1 MFHKIQ
7 MKLSFICCS
16 ITAVIVLFI
25 ILCCLHV
32 SEHNMYGQERALFL
46 LKAGTISS
54 DLHFSES
61 IDLHWY
67 QRHHMGK
74 NILSIE
80 VNGSPSTLS
89 ALLLSEQE
97 QAILQELTEYAK
109 REHPADDS
117 TALSPNTRQQTFTY
131 TNNRHEFLVMKAV
144 LIEKEQEISYTY
156 LYNLDNFYRNIN
168 GQRIRFLV
176 IWLLSI
182 AILYLFSH
190 TFTSHVLKPLAKN
203 DENQRHFV
211 AVASHELR
219 SPLAVFKTGLSIL
232 KHKPDPGKTTH
243 IFTLMENEM
252 SRMERLIED
261 LLCLSKMENAEY
273 PFHFEHTD
281 LAVLLTAAYDK
292 YAALA
297 ASRNLTL
304 SLSIAAGYDYNCLC
318 DSQRIE
324 QAVIILLDNALS
336 YTPGGQSVTL
346 KLYGSH
352 KKCYLQVIDSGK
364 GIPASEKEKIF
375 DRFYQVNSSHSHK
388 EHFGL
393 GLSIAREICHRHGGK
408 ISVSDTHGGG
418 STFTLIL
425 PKTNSHT

>member
-16 ITAVIVLFI
+16 ITALIVLII

-32 SEHNMYGQERALFL
+32 SERTMYGQEKALFL

-54 DLHFSES
+54 DLHFSEN
-61 IDLHWY
+61 IDIHWY
-67 QRHHMGK
+67 QRQLTGNH
-74 NILSIE
+74 ILSIE
-80 VNGSPSTLS
+80 VNGSPATLS

-97 QAILQELTEYAK
+97 QSVLQELEEYAQ

-117 TALSPNTRQQTFTY
+117 KAISPNTWQQSFHY
-131 TNNRHEFLVMKAV
+131 MENGHKFLVMKAV
-144 LIEKEQEISYTY
+144 LIEKEQEIAYTY
-156 LYNLDNFYRNIN
+156 LYNLDDFYGNITR
-168 GQRIRFLV
+168 QRIRFLV

-182 AILYLFSH
+182 GILYLFSH
-190 TFTSHVLKPLAKN
+190 TFTSHVLKPLEKN
-203 DENQRHFV
+203 NENQKHFV

-232 KHKPDPGKTTH
+232 KHKPEPEKTTN

-273 PFHFEHTD
+273 PFHFEDTD

-292 YAALA
+292 FAALA
-297 ASRNLTL
+297 KSRNLAL
-304 SLSIAAGYDYNCLC
+304 SLSITADYDYNCLC

-324 QAVIILLDNALS
+324 QAVTILLDNALS
-336 YTPGGQSVTL
+336 YTPSGQSITL
-346 KLYGSH
+346 NLYGSH
-352 KKCYLQVIDSGK
+352 NKCYLQVIDSGK
-364 GIPASEKEKIF
+364 GIPDSEKEKIF
-375 DRFYQVNSSHSHK
+375 DRFYQVNSSHSQK

-393 GLSIAREICHRHGGK
+393 GLSIAREICRRHGGK

-418 STFTLIL
+418 STFTIIL
-425 PKTNSHT
+425 

>member
-16 ITAVIVLFI
+16 ITAIIVLFI

-32 SEHNMYGQERALFL
+32 SERNMYGQEKALFL

-54 DLHFSES
+54 DLHFSEN
-61 IDLHWY
+61 IDIQWY
-67 QRHHMGK
+67 QRQHMGK

-80 VNGSPSTLS
+80 VNGLPATLS
-89 ALLLSEQE
+89 TILLSEQE
-97 QAILQELTEYAK
+97 QAILQELTEYIE

-117 TALSPNTRQQTFTY
+117 MGISPNTRQQSFSY
-131 TNNRHEFLVMKAV
+131 TRNGSRFLVMKAV
-144 LIEKEQEISYTY
+144 LKEKEQEIAYTY
-156 LYNLDNFYRNIN
+156 LYNLDEFYGKIN
-168 GQRIRFLV
+168 RQRLGFLL
-176 IWLLSI
+176 IWLASI
-182 AILYLFSH
+182 LILYLFSH
-190 TFTSHVLKPLAKN
+190 SFTSHVLKPLAKN

-232 KHKPDPGKTTH
+232 KHKPEPKKTTH

-261 LLCLSKMENAEY
+261 LLCLSKMENAEFL
-273 PFHFEHTD
+273 FHFERTD
-281 LAVLLTAAYDK
+281 LAILTTAVYEK

-297 ASRNLTL
+297 ESRNLSL

-324 QAVIILLDNALS
+324 QTVIILLDNALS
-336 YTPGGQSVTL
+336 YTPSGQSITL
-346 KLYGSH
+346 NLYYSH
-352 KKCYLQVIDSGK
+352 KKYYLQVIDSGK
-364 GIPASEKEKIF
+364 GIPDSEKDKIF

-393 GLSIAREICHRHGGK
+393 GLSIAREICRKHGGK
-408 ISVSDTHGGG
+408 ISVSDTLGGG
-418 STFTLIL
+418 STFTLSL
-425 PKTNSHT
+425 PKN

>member
-16 ITAVIVLFI
+16 ITALIVLII
-25 ILCCLHV
+25 ILCCLSV
-32 SEHNMYGQERALFL
+32 SERTMYGQEKALFL
-46 LKAGTISS
+46 LNAGTISS

-61 IDLHWY
+61 IDIHWY
-67 QRHHMGK
+67 KRQHMGK

-80 VNGSPSTLS
+80 INGSPATLS
-89 ALLLSEQE
+89 TLLLSEQE
-97 QAILQELTEYAK
+97 QAIIQELKDYIE
-109 REHPADDS
+109 RENPADDS
-117 TALSPNTRQQTFTY
+117 TVISPNTRQQSFPY
-131 TNNRHEFLVMKAV
+131 TKDGRKFLVMHAV
-144 LIEKEQEISYTY
+144 LTEKEQEIVYIY

-168 GQRIRFLV
+168 LQRIRFLV

-182 AILYLFSH
+182 FILYLFSH
-190 TFTSHVLKPLAKN
+190 AFTSHVLKPLAKN

-232 KHKPDPGKTTH
+232 KHKPDTEKTTH
-243 IFTLMENEM
+243 IFSLMENEM

-261 LLCLSKMENAEY
+261 LLCLSKMENAEF
-273 PFHFEHTD
+273 PFHFERTD
-281 LAVLLTAAYDK
+281 LASLLTAAYEK
-292 YAALA
+292 YAAIAKRKNVALSLTIA
-297 ASRNLTL
+297 AS
-304 SLSIAAGYDYNCLC
+304 YDYNCLC

-324 QAVIILLDNALS
+324 QAIIVLLDNALC
-336 YTPGGQSVTL
+336 YTPSGQGVAL
-346 KLYGSH
+346 NLYGSH

-364 GIPASEKEKIF
+364 GIPDSEKEKIF

-393 GLSIAREICHRHGGK
+393 GLSIAREICRKHGGK
-408 ISVSDTHGGG
+408 ISVSDTKGGG
-418 STFTLIL
+418 STFTIIL
-425 PKTNSHT
+425 PKN